1 MLSILAL
8 GLLIGMQH
16 ALEAD
21 HVAAVSAIAANQSS
35 RRKII
40 THGAVWGIGHTITLM
55 LIAGGALFLG
65 MKISSDVSAWLETA
79 VGVVLVAL
87 GAHLLI
93 KIVRERIHF
102 HMHRHGD
109 GSEHFHAHS
118 HAGEKQPHALLD
130 HEHEHPKQLPVRT
143 LLVGM
148 MHGVAGSAA
157 LLVLTT
163 QTLQSPILGFG
174 YIVLFGFGSV
184 FGMAILSA
192 VIAVPIS
199 YSAKALTW
207 ANRVIQ
213 GAVATWTL
221 GLGIYVIAS
230 SAPIF
235 S

>member
-1 MLSILAL
+1 MFSILAL

-40 THGAVWGIGHTITLM
+40 AHGAIWGIGHTLTLM
-55 LIAGGALFLG
+55 IIAGGVLFLG
-65 MKISSDVSAWLETA
+65 LKISSDVSAWLETA
-79 VGVVLVAL
+79 VGGMLIVL
-87 GAHLLI
+87 GGHLLI

-102 HMHRHGD
+102 HTHRHGEKR
-109 GSEHFHAHS
+109 EHFHAHS
-118 HAGEKQPHALLD
+118 HAGEAEPHEVVEHD
-130 HEHEHPKQLPVRT
+130 HDHPKKLPVRT

-148 MHGVAGSAA
+148 MHGLAGSAA
-157 LLVLTT
+157 LLVLTA
-163 QTLQSPILGFG
+163 QTVQSPMLGFG
-174 YIVLFGFGSV
+174 YIVLFGLGSV
-184 FGMAILSA
+184 VGMALLSA

-207 ANRVIQ
+207 ANRAIQ
-213 GAVATWTL
+213 GVVAVWTL
-221 GLGIYVIAS
+221 ALGIYVIAV

-235 S
+235 A